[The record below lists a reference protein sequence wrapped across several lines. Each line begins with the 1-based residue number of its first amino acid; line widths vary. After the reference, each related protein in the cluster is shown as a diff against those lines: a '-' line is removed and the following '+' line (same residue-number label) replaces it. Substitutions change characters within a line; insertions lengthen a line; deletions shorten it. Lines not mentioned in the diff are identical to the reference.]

1 MPRPRKKSKA
11 GRKPVHDH
19 NKLACICIL
28 MVCLNYTYRDMQSM
42 VPKLDLPWNEPFP
55 DHTTISK
62 FMQKIP
68 TAWLEKMIIMTAQCC
83 IKGYDPSLLVLAADS
98 TGVATDRH
106 EKKSP
111 KKSKNRHKSGTKPQK
126 KYLKW
131 HVASACKSYWRAVSP
146 PTKWQT
152 RLYFHRCCRELK
164 RLGLRFLDDSI
175 WTRDTTRITTAG
187 SSESEM
193 TPNIKQKDDAARTS
207 KEFRKKASEIFDANL
222 YKKSGIIEGIFGAEE
237 TKGHRLLCRF
247 RKTSTRRRFGL
258 CKAIGWNLEVLN
270 RIECA
275 AKIGIHVVAA

>member
-1 MPRPRKKSKA
+1 MGTGSTITQPTQEMDFLTSHIVSLIRENPMPRPRKKSKA

-131 HVASACKSYWRAVSP
+131 HVASTWPANHTGVPYHTRQNGRHDCVS
-146 PTKWQT
+146 
-152 RLYFHRCCRELK
+152 
-164 RLGLRFLDDSI
+164 I
-175 WTRDTTRITTAG
+175 AAAG
-187 SSESEM
+187 
-193 TPNIKQKDDAARTS
+193 N
-207 KEFRKKASEIFDANL
+207 
-222 YKKSGIIEGIFGAEE
+222 
-237 TKGHRLLCRF
+237 
-247 RKTSTRRRFGL
+247 
-258 CKAIGWNLEVLN
+258 
-270 RIECA
+270 
-275 AKIGIHVVAA
+275 